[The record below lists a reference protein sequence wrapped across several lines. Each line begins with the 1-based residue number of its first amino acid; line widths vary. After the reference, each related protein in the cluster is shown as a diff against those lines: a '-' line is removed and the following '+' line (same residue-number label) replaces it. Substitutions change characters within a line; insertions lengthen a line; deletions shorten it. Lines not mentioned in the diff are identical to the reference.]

1 MSDHGSHALQPWL
14 KRVAITW
21 VNHAG
26 ASLVKVVPR
35 RHLDTAADLG
45 VGFSP
50 VADAFRVD
58 GCIAAAHRC
67 ARPDED
73 LRLHAVVEAL
83 VPLEPDRGWAWA
95 PGERRWRDGRAYEA
109 DQRSFCR
116 LQQDRLQQQ
125 GLTLQAGFE
134 LEWMVLA
141 AEGGAPGSP
150 AFPGGPYGAD
160 RLVEGLDYASEICDA
175 LDAAGL
181 DWLQFHPEYG
191 ASQFELSL
199 AHGSAVEAADRLVL
213 ARLVIQRVSRRLG
226 LRCSFTPKLTT
237 DQVGNGGHV
246 HFSLLR
252 HGQPVLQGGDGPG
265 GVSPEGAAL
274 IAGVL
279 HHLPALLPIACP
291 LSASYA
297 RLAPSSW
304 SAPYQVWGIEN
315 REAALRLV
323 PTSLDQVPAH
333 LELKVADLGANP
345 YLLLGALQ
353 VLALAALSDVVP
365 LPAPVRGDPARAD
378 GSTAAHARLPQSLAE
393 GRTALASSAVL
404 SAAMGE
410 LLHGSV
416 LDSIDAEIDRCAG
429 WPADQV
435 IASTRWWPL
444 VGDLS

>member
-1 MSDHGSHALQPWL
+1 MSESPSHALQPWL
-14 KRVAITW
+14 KRAAITF

-26 ASLVKVVPR
+26 APLVKVVPR
-35 RHLDTAADLG
+35 RHLDKAADLG

-58 GCIAAAHRC
+58 GCIAPAHRC

-73 LRLHAVVEAL
+73 LRLHAVLDAL

-109 DQRSFCR
+109 DQRSFC
-116 LQQDRLQQQ
+116 LQQQERLQQQ
-125 GLTLQAGFE
+125 GLSLQAGFE

-141 AEGGAPGSP
+141 GEGGSPMAP
-150 AFPGGPYGAD
+150 AFAGGPYGAD
-160 RLVEGLDYASEICDA
+160 RLVEGLDYAAELCDA
-175 LDAAGL
+175 LDAVGL

-199 AHGSAVEAADRLVL
+199 AHASAVEAADRLVL

-226 LRCSFTPKLTT
+226 LRSSFTPKLCSE
-237 DQVGNGGHV
+237 QVGNGGHV
-246 HFSLLR
+246 HFSLR
-252 HGQPVLQGGDGPG
+252 HQGQPVLQGGDGPG
-265 GVSPEGAAL
+265 GVQPEGAAL
-274 IAGVL
+274 MAGVL

-291 LSASYA
+291 LNASYA
-297 RLAPSSW
+297 RLTPSSW

-323 PTSLDQVPAH
+323 PTSGDQVPAH

-345 YLLLGALQ
+345 YLLLGSLQ
-353 VLALAALSDVVP
+353 VLALAALDDPIP
-365 LPAPVRGDPARAD
+365 LPAPVRGDPACAD
-378 GSTAAHARLPQSLAE
+378 GTAAAHARLPGSLAE
-393 GRTALASSAVL
+393 GRAALASSAVL
-404 SAAMGE
+404 SAAMGG

-416 LDSIDAEIDRCAG
+416 LDSIDAEIARCEG
-429 WPADQV
+429 LSPEQV

>member
-1 MSDHGSHALQPWL
+1 MSEIPSHALQPWL
-14 KRVAITW
+14 RRAAITF

-26 ASLVKVVPR
+26 APLVKVVPR

-58 GCIAAAHRC
+58 GCIAAEHRC

-73 LRLHAVVEAL
+73 LRLHAVMEAL
-83 VPLEPDRGWAWA
+83 APLEPDRGWAWA
-95 PGERRWRDGRAYEA
+95 PGERRWRDGRVYEA

-125 GLTLQAGFE
+125 GLALQAGFE
-134 LEWMVLA
+134 LEWVVLA
-141 AEGGAPGSP
+141 ADRGALGSP

-160 RLVEGLDYASEICDA
+160 RLVEGLDYSTEICDA

-246 HFSLLR
+246 HFSLLQ

-265 GVSPEGAAL
+265 GVLPEGAAL

-279 HHLPALLPIACP
+279 HYLPALLPIACP

-345 YLLLGALQ
+345 YLLLGSLQ
-353 VLALAALSDVVP
+353 VLALAALREVLP

-378 GSTAAHARLPQSLAE
+378 GTSAAHPRLPQSLAE

-416 LDSIDAEIDRCAG
+416 LDSIDAEIARCEG
-429 WPADQV
+429 LSPEQV